1 MNEGEVGCGI
11 KKGRDRRARK
21 EKGKGKEEMGGE
33 EMRRGHGTTLLER
46 GRIRRGLAVGSRTDL
61 ESRIMPRPC
70 WNFWG
75 PYWPHQ
81 PCLRMII

>member
-1 MNEGEVGCGI
+1 MDEGEVGRNM
-11 KKGRDRRARK
+11 KKGRVGRARK
-21 EKGKGKEEMGGE
+21 EKGKGKSGE
-33 EMRRGHGTTLLER
+33 EIRRGHGTTLLER

-61 ESRIMPRPC
+61 ESHIMPRPC